1 MVSKLEDPLD
11 KFRSIDALFGKARLL
26 VTAVGWTF
34 GGLFTYLQLQKY
46 SLAEVVQSL
55 EGQALIHIALLL
67 YYYAWILA
75 QPLEIQMSRIAYI
88 ADPNRGKIPT
98 SLILVLPMLIFV
110 GIVLFVVQESTRYL
124 SIAFTVFFIFDF
136 ILWVNIA
143 RLALKF
149 EKASA
154 KIYEAEK
161 FESGLVQLRCYVRSY
176 LNGSWQYYRFATL
189 TFVLVLF
196 DTSVHVSILRQYIS
210 TIAQNVVPDV
220 SPDKVVGLIPGCLF
234 LSYIIIGEGWVWTM
248 RLRTRRTMLII
259 DDLRQ
264 RYNISLE
271 KHSATD

>member
-46 SLAEVVQSL
+46 SLAEVVRSL

-189 TFVLVLF
+189 AFVLVLF

>member
-1 MVSKLEDPLD
+1 VVSKLEDPLD
-11 KFRSIDALFGKARLL
+11 KLRSIDALFGKARLL
-26 VTAVGWTF
+26 VTAVGWMF

-46 SLAEVVQSL
+46 SLAEAVQSL
-55 EGQALIHIALLL
+55 EGQAFIHIALLL

-110 GIVLFVVQESTRYL
+110 GIVLFVVQENTRYL
-124 SIAFTVFFIFDF
+124 SIAFTAFFIFDL

-189 TFVLVLF
+189 AFVLVF
-196 DTSVHVSILRQYIS
+196 I
-210 TIAQNVVPDV
+210 
-220 SPDKVVGLIPGCLF
+220 
-234 LSYIIIGEGWVWTM
+234 
-248 RLRTRRTMLII
+248 
-259 DDLRQ
+259 
-264 RYNISLE
+264 
-271 KHSATD
+271 